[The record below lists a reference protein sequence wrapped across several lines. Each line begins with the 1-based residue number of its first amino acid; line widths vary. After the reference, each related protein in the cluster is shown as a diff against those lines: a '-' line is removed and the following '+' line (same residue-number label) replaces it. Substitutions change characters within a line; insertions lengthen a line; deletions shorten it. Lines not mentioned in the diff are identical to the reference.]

1 MFIMASANPSGKRR
15 GSIAIQPR
23 KRAKPTPVLR
33 SRLSYTSFSNFVSQI
48 IIPAVKENEY
58 TYTPLTKPD
67 EIRLLIISPS
77 ANLED
82 PVYCQLVSTADHP
95 ADAPPLTYEAL
106 SYTWGNDDP
115 IHEIKLLNLRRE
127 GHRPTLKKLWAKFYV
142 RRNLHAALRYLRDS
156 AHPITLWVDALCIN
170 QKDDTERNIQVK
182 RMAEIYNQAS
192 NVCVWLGV
200 GDPPSKA
207 ALDSIPKMLEG
218 STFDEYIEDESKS
231 GIWQSL
237 ALLMRNPWFSRR
249 YVNNPAIILLEIT
262 KKYSKM
268 GCPGT
273 STCKAS
279 NFALRSYRTRL
290 GRLCCGRSSVHEGLR
305 TNSHI
310 GSEVGTCPN

>member
-1 MFIMASANPSGKRR
+1 MFMMASTNPSGKRR
-15 GSIAIQPR
+15 SSIVAQPR

-33 SRLSYTSFSNFVSQI
+33 SRLTYTSFSNFVNRI

-58 TYTPLTKPD
+58 TYAPLTKFD

-82 PVYCQLVSTADHP
+82 PVYCQLVSTADTP

-115 IHEIKLLNLRRE
+115 IHEIKILNFRKE
-127 GHRPTLKKLWAKFYV
+127 GRRPTLKKLWAKFYV

-156 AHPITLWVDALCIN
+156 AHPVTLWVDALCIN
-170 QKDDTERNIQVK
+170 QKDDTERNFQVK

-200 GDPPSKA
+200 GDSPSKA

-218 STFDEYIEDESKS
+218 SNFDEYIEDESKI
-231 GIWQSL
+231 GIWHSL

-249 YVNNPAIILLEIT
+249 YVANSTITLLE
-262 KKYSKM
+262 K
-268 GCPGT
+268 
-273 STCKAS
+273 
-279 NFALRSYRTRL
+279 N
-290 GRLCCGRSSVHEGLR
+290 
-305 TNSHI
+305 
-310 GSEVGTCPN
+310 